1 MSDRL
6 NLQAKFEEILGSR
19 NVYFQPPASVSMRYP
34 AIRYEL
40 KEFRNR
46 SANNSS
52 SYISSTG
59 YECIYISKDPA
70 GEDFL
75 KAMLQIP
82 YCHFVR
88 YYRAENLHHYTFTI
102 YQ

>member
-6 NLQAKFEEILGSR
+6 HLHAKFEEILESR

-40 KEFRNR
+40 KEFRTR

-52 SYISSTG
+52 TYIMSTG
-59 YECIYISKDPA
+59 YECILIMKEPDTEY
-70 GEDFL
+70 L
-75 KAMLQIP
+75 KEIFKIP
-82 YCHFVR
+82 YCRFGR
-88 YYRAENLHHYTFTI
+88 YYKADNLHHYTFTI

>member
-6 NLQAKFEEILGSR
+6 DLQAKFEEILGSR
-19 NVYFQPPASVSMRYP
+19 NVYFTPPASLLMQYP

-40 KEFRNR
+40 KDIRTK
-46 SANNSS
+46 SANNTSA
-52 SYISSTG
+52 YTLMTG
-59 YECIYISKDPA
+59 YECVYISKEPA
-70 GEDFL
+70 EEEFL
-75 KAMLQIP
+75 RAMFQIP
-82 YCHFVR
+82 YCKFGR